1 MVLWLASLT
10 PRLRNVKIELV
21 NQWLTAL
28 QSIAI
33 IAGVIVA
40 IWQLSAISE
49 QNKIQGQTLK
59 QTQLAASATLVF
71 QFRDKLDGDKYA
83 KITSAIQNHNRNYP
97 LLSPSYGGRGGK
109 FRNTDIIESYIS
121 NFEDIGYLVQDEILI
136 SKMAYDHFSS
146 DIEYAWCNADVQRM
160 IRDDRKGD
168 KSITGGFDPVYG
180 HFEKLAQDYLTREGQ
195 TCKNLDSQ

>member
-49 QNKIQGQTLK
+49 QNKIQ
-59 QTQLAASATLVF
+59 
-71 QFRDKLDGDKYA
+71 
-83 KITSAIQNHNRNYP
+83 
-97 LLSPSYGGRGGK
+97 
-109 FRNTDIIESYIS
+109 
-121 NFEDIGYLVQDEILI
+121 
-136 SKMAYDHFSS
+136 
-146 DIEYAWCNADVQRM
+146 
-160 IRDDRKGD
+160 
-168 KSITGGFDPVYG
+168 
-180 HFEKLAQDYLTREGQ
+180 
-195 TCKNLDSQ
+195 

>member
-10 PRLRNVKIELV
+10 PGLRNVKIELV

-59 QTQLAASATLVF
+59 ISGTWYRTRYLLTKWLT
-71 QFRDKLDGDKYA
+71 
-83 KITSAIQNHNRNYP
+83 ITSHPI
-97 LLSPSYGGRGGK
+97 
-109 FRNTDIIESYIS
+109 F
-121 NFEDIGYLVQDEILI
+121 
-136 SKMAYDHFSS
+136 
-146 DIEYAWCNADVQRM
+146 EYAWCNADVQRM

-168 KSITGGFDPVYG
+168 KS
-180 HFEKLAQDYLTREGQ
+180 
-195 TCKNLDSQ
+195 